1 MLYKLVTIVSHSAN
15 LNCLLLV
22 PKWDL
27 MVCNP
32 LILSNPG
39 SIDMTKVQY
48 QTEINAP
55 VEKVYEYYTNP
66 DNIQKAWPRD
76 IVKESENVSGSKSE
90 EGSEMRIKGQYMGR
104 EEEMKLQVVD
114 KEPNRKLVTRQTE
127 GPFKKWESVQEFQGN
142 GNVTQI
148 RHAIDYELPT
158 TGKIAN
164 TLSGS
169 QANNKI
175 RQGLEQAA
183 QTVKQK
189 LESGQV

>member
-1 MLYKLVTIVSHSAN
+1 
-15 LNCLLLV
+15 
-22 PKWDL
+22 
-27 MVCNP
+27 
-32 LILSNPG
+32 
-39 SIDMTKVQY
+39 MTKVQY

-55 VEKVYEYYTNP
+55 IEKVYNYYTNP
-66 DNIQKAWPRD
+66 DNIQEAWPQD

-90 EGSEMRIKGQYMGR
+90 EGSEMRVKGEYMGR

-114 KEPNRKLVTRQTE
+114 KEPNRKLVTRPTE
-127 GPFKKWESVQEFQGN
+127 GPFRKLESVQEFQGN
-142 GNVTQI
+142 GNRTHI
-148 RHAIDYELPT
+148 RHEIEFELPA

-164 TLSGS
+164 TISGS
-169 QANNKI
+169 QADNKM